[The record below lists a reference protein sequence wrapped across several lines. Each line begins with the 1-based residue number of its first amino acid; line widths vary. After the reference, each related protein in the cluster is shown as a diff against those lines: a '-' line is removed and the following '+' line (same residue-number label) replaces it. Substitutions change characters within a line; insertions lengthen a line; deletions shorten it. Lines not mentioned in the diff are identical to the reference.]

1 MSNTIVPMILRG
13 EIITKDLIEIPGR
26 GGNIT
31 FQTPDVHQY
40 VDRIPLGNPG
50 KLADLYTLT
59 FDDILAFLEELG
71 KRLDVSTNSYMQEA
85 CELTYAASPLSPPLI
100 DDTYA
105 NAGAWFNPDFLR
117 SMADT
122 DIGIDRLEGWVEE
135 QVTGGPKTR
144 VRCFGARAL
153 HISPGNGPAATTIA
167 LIRNALLRS
176 DAVIKTPSNDPFTG
190 PAVVRTMVEMDADHP
205 LTKHISIAHWRG
217 GDEVFEERI
226 YQPHNFEKIVAW
238 GGFASMKHVTRYIQ
252 PGLELISLDPKR
264 SASVIGAKAFD
275 DEAEMQEAATRLA
288 SDFGGYNQ
296 LGCVNSRV
304 AYVQTGTDDE
314 GLEKAT
320 RFAQAAYDALAT
332 LPGHYSTVPKDYPS
346 DLRKKIDAV
355 RLQDDFYTV
364 IGGRDGEGAVV
375 LSHMPAAVDFMP
387 EMDGRSINIVPID
400 DVEEFLGAVD
410 AYTQTIGIYP
420 EELKEEVMDILPLY
434 GCQRMVSLGLCR
446 ARHPGGASGC
456 DRADGPHGEVDR
468 RRSLAGRDAFSAL
481 ARIAPLRE

>member
-1 MSNTIVPMILRG
+1 MCRPM
-13 EIITKDLIEIPGR
+13 
-26 GGNIT
+26 
-31 FQTPDVHQY
+31 Q
-40 VDRIPLGNPG
+40 
-50 KLADLYTLT
+50 
-59 FDDILAFLEELG
+59 
-71 KRLDVSTNSYMQEA
+71 YMQEA
-85 CELTYAASPLSPPLI
+85 RDLTYAASPLSPPLI

-105 NAGAWFNPDFLR
+105 NVGGLVQCVSSCEVWWTPTLASTGSRAGLK
-117 SMADT
+117 SKSQ
-122 DIGIDRLEGWVEE
+122 EG
-135 QVTGGPKTR
+135 QR
-144 VRCFGARAL
+144 RACDVSA
-153 HISPGNGPAATTIA
+153 HAHCTSAPGNGPAATTIA
-167 LIRNALLRS
+167 VIRNALTRS
-176 DAVIKTPSNDPFTG
+176 DGVIKTPSNDPFTG
-190 PAVVRTMVEMDADHP
+190 PAIVRTMVDIDPNHP

-217 GDEVFEERI
+217 GDEVFEEKI

-375 LSHMPAAVDFMP
+375 LSLLPEAVDFMP
-387 EMDGRSINIVPID
+387 EMEGRSINIVPID

-410 AYTQTIGIYP
+410 AYTQTIGVYP

-434 GCQRMVSLGLCR
+434 GCQRMVSLGYAVPVTL
-446 ARHPGGASGC
+446 AGPQGC
-456 DRADGPHGEVDR
+456 DRADGPHGEVGR
-468 RRSLAGRDAFSAL
+468 RRSLAGRDAASAL
-481 ARIAPLRE
+481 ARPARRLDVSNLTITKENANEY